1 MEIMSWI
8 LSAANAITIT
18 NDTADSTASA
28 ANIIWIFKKGSG
40 ESETLEAPWQGKWLL
55 PPSRW
60 VFLKCFRLT
69 NAIFTFKDH

>member
-8 LSAANAITIT
+8 LSAANANT

-40 ESETLEAPWQGKWLL
+40 ESETLEAPWQGK
-55 PPSRW
+55 
-60 VFLKCFRLT
+60 
-69 NAIFTFKDH
+69 